1 MSNQEATHLKENKET
16 SRIIPSATTGV
27 PEGVKGALRIEL
39 PIVNLECATCTAT
52 IEKSLM
58 GLPGI
63 IEVKV
68 NLVNQKA
75 FVAYDPGSVNLSKI
89 VKEIEALG
97 YMVGG
102 AEARIGIKDLRCAS
116 CVTRIED
123 ALSRTAGVLSAVVNQ
138 GTGEAVVRYLPE
150 ITSIKNLTKAIESIG
165 YQTVTAPSEE
175 PVDRET
181 EAHEKEYKSLMRKF
195 YFAGVIA
202 VPVMIIG
209 YPQFFPVLKELNIE
223 TLRFLWGLTGV
234 AAFFVLFYSG
244 NHFFRG
250 AWGAFRHRAADMNT
264 LIAIGTGTAWVY
276 STIAI
281 LFPHLFPEGT
291 SEPFYDV
298 VAVVIALVVLG
309 QALEIKAKGRTS
321 EAIKKLMGMQARTA
335 RVLRDGQEVDIP
347 VEEVL
352 VGDTVIVRPG
362 EKIPVDGNVVEG
374 TSSVDESMITG
385 EPIPVEKREGDE
397 VIGGTINKT
406 GSFKFTAKKVGKD
419 TTLAQIIKMVQDA
432 QGSKAPIAKMVDR
445 ISAYF
450 VPAVMIISVVTFLVW
465 YNFGPSPA
473 LVFALVASVTVL
485 IIACPCALGL
495 ATPMSLMIG
504 IGKGAENGILIRNGE
519 ALEKAQALDAIVLDK
534 TGTITLGKP
543 SLTDVVALEGFSEED
558 VLMNAAAVEKGSEH
572 PLGEAIVEGTEERGI
587 AIPDSRK
594 FKAIPG
600 YGVQAE
606 VKGKVVVLGNK
617 KLMLQKG
624 GDLSH
629 LEDKSKKLAED
640 GKTPMYLMIDGKVAG
655 IIAVA
660 DTIKEDSV
668 GAIKIMKELGLEVIM
683 LTGDNERTA
692 KAIARQVGIDRVLAE
707 VLPEDKARQVQ
718 VLQAEGKTVG
728 MVGDGINDA
737 PALAQA
743 DVGMAIG
750 TGTDVAIEA
759 SDITFIKGSLKS
771 VSTAIQISKATMKN
785 IRENLFGAFF
795 YNTMGIPV
803 AAGVLYPFI
812 GVLLSPLIAGAAM
825 AFSSVTVVTNA
836 NRLRAFKPKEV

>member
-1 MSNQEATHLKENKET
+1 VSG
-16 SRIIPSATTGV
+16 RIIPSATTGV
-27 PEGVKGALRIEL
+27 PEGVAGAVHIEL
-39 PIVNLECATCTAT
+39 PIVNLECVTCVAT
-52 IEKSLM
+52 IEKSLKR
-58 GLPGI
+58 LPGV
-63 IEVKV
+63 IECKV
-68 NLVNQKA
+68 NFVNQKA
-75 FVAYDPGSVNLSKI
+75 FVVYDPASINLTDI
-89 VKEIEALG
+89 VKNIEALS
-97 YMVGG
+97 YKVGG
-102 AEARIGIKDLRCAS
+102 AEVRIIIKDMKCAS
-116 CVTRIED
+116 CVTRIEGV
-123 ALSRTAGVLSAVVNQ
+123 LNRTAGVISAVVNPA
-138 GTGEAVVRYLPE
+138 TGEALIHYLPE
-150 ITSIKNLTKAIESIG
+150 ITNIKNLTQAIETVG
-165 YQTVTAPSEE
+165 YQTVTMPKEE
-175 PVDRET
+175 PVDREA

-195 YFAGVIA
+195 YFAGVIS

-209 YPQFFPVLKELNIE
+209 YPKFFPVLKDMNIE
-223 TLRFLWGLTGV
+223 MLRLLWGITGI

-250 AWGAFRHRAADMNT
+250 AWGAFKHRAADMNT

-276 STIAI
+276 SSVTI
-281 LFPHLFPEGT
+281 LFPDIFPEGT

-321 EAIKKLMGMQARTA
+321 EAIKKLMGMQAKTA
-335 RVLRDGQEVDIP
+335 RVIRDGQEVDIP
-347 VEEVL
+347 IEEVL
-352 VGDTVIVRPG
+352 VGDTIIVRPG

-374 TSSVDESMITG
+374 NSSVDESMITG

-406 GSFKFTAKKVGKD
+406 GSFKFIAKKVGKD
-419 TTLAQIIKMVQDA
+419 TALAQIIKMVQDA
-432 QGSKAPIAKMVDR
+432 QGSKAPIARMADR
-445 ISAYF
+445 ISSYF
-450 VPAVMIISVVTFLVW
+450 VPTVMIISVVTFLVW
-465 YNFGPSPA
+465 YNFGPPPA
-473 LVFALVASVTVL
+473 LVFALVTAVTVL

-543 SLTDVVALEGFSEED
+543 SLTDVITLEGFSEED

-572 PLGEAIVEGTEERGI
+572 PLGEAIIEGAKERGI
-587 AIPDSRK
+587 SIPDSNK

-600 YGVQAE
+600 HGVQAE
-606 VKGKVVVLGNK
+606 VMGKIVVLGNK

-624 GDLSH
+624 GVLSH
-629 LEDKSKKLAED
+629 LEEESKKLAEG

-668 GAIKIMKELGLEVIM
+668 GAVKIMKELGLEVVM

-692 KAIARQVGIDRVLAE
+692 KAIARQVGIERVLAE
-707 VLPEDKARQVQ
+707 VLPEDKARQIQ
-718 VLQAEGKTVG
+718 LLQAEGKTVA

-795 YNTMGIPV
+795 YNSMGIPI
-803 AAGVLYPFI
+803 AAGVLYPFT

-836 NRLRAFKPKEV
+836 NRLRAFKPKEA